1 MSLNMNRGVL
11 KMNFNK
17 IIVLMGGPS
26 SEAEISR
33 LTGNA
38 ILKALKNKG
47 YNDEG
52 MEFVPETL
60 VEDIKRSKCDIVFNA
75 VHGKY
80 GEDGKIAAALDMINM
95 PYTSSGVLS
104 SAVTMD
110 KVATKH
116 LFRSAGIS
124 TPKSRFLRKRDLNNN
139 LTDEI
144 IKEFSL
150 PVVVKAASQGSSI
163 GVEIVEKAEE
173 LKAALENSFKY
184 DDVILIEEFIKG
196 RELSIPVYGNDEK
209 KTLPIIEITTNS
221 GRYDYKSKYTKGE
234 SHHIIPAPL
243 SEKVTAEVQKLC
255 IDACT
260 VADCKGMVRVDVM
273 LSEDDIPYALEINSV
288 PGMTETSLVPDAAQS
303 IGIDFATLCEMILQ
317 MAVEK

>member
-1 MSLNMNRGVL
+1 M
-11 KMNFNK
+11 KFNK
-17 IIVLMGGPS
+17 IVVLMGGPS

-38 ILKALKNKG
+38 VLKALKNKG
-47 YNDEG
+47 YNAEG
-52 MEFVPETL
+52 MEFIPATL
-60 VEDIKRSKCDIVFNA
+60 VEDIKRSGCDIVFNA
-75 VHGKY
+75 VHGEY
-80 GEDGKIAAALDMINM
+80 GEDGRIAAALDMIGM

-104 SAVTMD
+104 SAITMD
-110 KVATKH
+110 KVITKH

-124 TPKSRFLRKRDLNNN
+124 TPKSRFLRRKDVNDNF
-139 LTDEI
+139 TAEVI
-144 IKEFSL
+144 EEFSL

-163 GVEIVEKAEE
+163 GVEIVEKTDE
-173 LKAALENSFKY
+173 LEAALENSFKY

-234 SHHIIPAPL
+234 SYHIIPAPL
-243 SEKVTAEVQKLC
+243 DDDVTARVRKLC

-260 VADCKGMVRVDVM
+260 AADCKGMVRVDVM
-273 LSEDDIPYALEINSV
+273 LGEDNVPYALEINTI
-288 PGMTETSLVPDAAQS
+288 PGMTETSLVPDSAQS
-303 IGIDFATLCEMILQ
+303 AGIDFGTLCEMILQ
-317 MAVEK
+317 MAAEK